1 MNSSIKIDF
10 LSKLRYNTPNVL
22 MICILE
28 KRGLHMFSGIFNY
41 DNPVWRFIG
50 KFFDIMLLN
59 ILWII
64 CSIPIVTIGAST
76 TAVYYVTLRLVRDE
90 DSGTIRSFFRSFK
103 ENFRQATIIWLI
115 LLVVGFVLGFDLY
128 FFTNME
134 PLTANLRTIM
144 MAVFGGLTLVYL
156 AIFMY
161 IFPIQARFVN
171 GIKRTFFN
179 AFFMSLRHILHTIGL
194 FIIDIATVYICVF
207 LIPQLMVLFF
217 LFGFPLI
224 AYINSFVLTIIFAK
238 YTPKAEEDNG
248 ELRPLFQNDSFG
260 FEHIREESEDKT

>member
-1 MNSSIKIDF
+1 M
-10 LSKLRYNTPNVL
+10 L
-22 MICILE
+22 
-28 KRGLHMFSGIFNY
+28 SGIFNY

-90 DSGTIRSFFRSFK
+90 DSGTIRSFFKSFK

-128 FFTNME
+128 FFFNME
-134 PLTANLRTIM
+134 LPIANLRTVM

-156 AIFMY
+156 AVFMY
-161 IFPIQARFVN
+161 IFPIQARFIN
-171 GIKRTFFN
+171 SIKRTFFN

-194 FIIDIATVYICVF
+194 FVMDIAAVYICVF

-217 LFGFPLI
+217 LFGIPLI
-224 AYINSFVLTIIFAK
+224 AYINSFVLTVVFAK
-238 YTPKAEEDNG
+238 YTPKADPEEE
-248 ELRPLFQNDSFG
+248 ELRPLFRD
-260 FEHIREESEDKT
+260 D